1 MVPTVDPGLVIM
13 TWIKKQDGDIG
24 INVKV
29 ALQELDLSADAEW
42 TSFYSLM
49 WLMDCLLKQCGWFC
63 CCVLIYFGAVS

>member
-13 TWIKKQDGDIG
+13 TWIKQDRDIG

-29 ALQELDLSADAEW
+29 ALQGLDLLADTEW

-49 WLMDCLLKQCGWFC
+49 WLMDCLLKCGWFC
-63 CCVLIYFGAVS
+63 CCVLIYFGVVS